1 MNPWLTEIQAV
12 AHDAGCGSGATID
25 MEYGFPHLTRD
36 PCSCSRDA
44 RIAAGV
50 AAVQR
55 FTYAFAPGDRY
66 SKEQDE
72 SDVLERSLAA
82 FRAAAKEGT

>member
-1 MNPWLTEIQAV
+1 MWEDEINAV
-12 AHDAGCGSGATID
+12 AHDDDCPWNPAARIPACLCT
-25 MEYGFPHLTRD
+25 
-36 PCSCSRDA
+36 SRDA